1 MSTRAIRFLKLH
13 RLAFEILHYEH
24 LIKGAEFAAQA
35 TGMPLERTVKTLVVE
50 TGSKR
55 YALVLVSGERR
66 LDLKRLARALSVKR
80 AQLVDRSTA
89 ERLTGYHVGGI
100 SPFGLRQGLP
110 VVMDAAIMGWD
121 DILINGGQRG
131 MMLKMSPED
140 IRRVLNCLV
149 APVTEK

>member
-1 MSTRAIRFLKLH
+1 
-13 RLAFEILHYEH
+13 
-24 LIKGAEFAAQA
+24 
-35 TGMPLERTVKTLVVE
+35 LVVE

-80 AQLVDRSTA
+80 AQLVDRFTA

-110 VVMDAAIMGWD
+110 AVMDAAIMGWD